1 MGPRLRRGP
10 PSALSP
16 RAGGSRWRFIGLAAL
31 LLMLPLVQGCSV
43 SGLTG
48 LLSTP
53 TSAPTSAP
61 QVVIVVA
68 TPTPGSLPAF
78 ESADAVEARRIA
90 LYKRVA
96 PAVVNVTTRVL
107 RSDFFWGVAP
117 EEGSGSGFVWDT
129 AGHIV
134 TNYHVI
140 QGASE
145 IAVSFGGDVTSQAQV
160 VGSDPINDLAVLKVD
175 VLPEGVLPL
184 EVGASA
190 DLQVGQTAIAIGNPF
205 GQFERTMTDG
215 IVSALNRTMQ
225 TDSAVLRGVIQTDAA
240 INRGNSGG
248 PLLDLRGRLIGVNTA
263 IYSPSGTS
271 AGVGLAIPVDKVRR
285 VVPVLIARGSF
296 PHPWLGIEELGY
308 EISPTLAKTLNLPV
322 DHGLLIARLFRDSP
336 ADKAGLQGAQQET
349 ILRNRRYL
357 IGGDILT
364 AVDGKAVATWEDLSA
379 YLEEQLDVGRS
390 ITLTVLRGEKELTL
404 TATLEDMPD
413 SLQP

>member
-1 MGPRLRRGP
+1 VLL
-10 PSALSP
+10 SALP
-16 RAGGSRWRFIGLAAL
+16 LRAGGSGWRFTGLAAL
-31 LLMLPLVQGCSV
+31 LLILPLVQGCGV
-43 SGLTG
+43 PGLTG
-48 LLSTP
+48 LLSTATP
-53 TSAPTSAP
+53 APTPAP
-61 QVVIVVA
+61 QVVIVIA
-68 TPTPGSLPAF
+68 TPTPGPPPQF
-78 ESADAVEARRIA
+78 EPADAVEARRIA

-107 RSDFFWGVAP
+107 RSDFFWGVVP
-117 EEGSGSGFVWDT
+117 EDGSGSGFVWDT

-160 VGSDPINDLAVLKVD
+160 VGSDPINDLAVLEVEA
-175 VLPEGVLPL
+175 LPEGVHPL

-263 IYSPSGTS
+263 IFSPSGTS

-285 VVPVLIARGSF
+285 VVPVLIATGRF

-308 EISPTLAKTLNLPV
+308 EISPTLAQTLNLPA
-322 DHGLLIARLFRDSP
+322 DHGLLVARLYRDSP
-336 ADKAGLQGAQQET
+336 ADKAGLQGAQQEI

-357 IGGDILT
+357 IGGDIVT

-379 YLEEQLDVGRS
+379 YLEEQLEVGRGIS
-390 ITLTVLRGEKELTL
+390 LTVLRGGKELTL
-404 TATLEDMPD
+404 TATLEEMPQ